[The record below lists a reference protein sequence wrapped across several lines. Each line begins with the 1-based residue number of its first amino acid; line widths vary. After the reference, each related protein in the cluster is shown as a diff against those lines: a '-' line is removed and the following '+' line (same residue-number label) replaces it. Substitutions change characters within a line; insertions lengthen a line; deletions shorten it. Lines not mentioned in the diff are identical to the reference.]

1 MEMPEEKSLTSCD
14 PNVCPHSI
22 FPALL
27 QLLRSWPYAN
37 KVGILN
43 FQNLLPFKSRII
55 ARKLQPEY

>member
-1 MEMPEEKSLTSCD
+1 MMSNFNLNTVMDVCKEKQRDGVAEMSLTSCD

-27 QLLRSWPYAN
+27 QLLRSWPCVY

-43 FQNLLPFKSRII
+43 F
-55 ARKLQPEY
+55 